1 MPQLLE
7 QGVVD
12 EDRLVN
18 QLTLEDWVKIA
29 DTFDAWPFRPAVRP
43 LTVERS
49 MPPESCADCKVAM
62 QTLFDEYTFESDR
75 I

>member
-29 DTFDAWPFRPAVRP
+29 DTFDAWPFRPA
-43 LTVERS
+43 
-49 MPPESCADCKVAM
+49 
-62 QTLFDEYTFESDR
+62 TLFDEYTFESDR